1 MGCRF
6 RDGVGFTVGL
16 GVRMVVGHRVGF
28 LEGVR
33 IGNLDGDFVDFL
45 GATPGVG
52 DGEPI
57 GTDVGFGERFIDIEP
72 PVIGGRLAFPP
83 LPDAFP

>member
-1 MGCRF
+1 VGCRF
-6 RDGVGFTVGL
+6 SRRSWLHSWIRSANGGRTAEIG
-16 GVRMVVGHRVGF
+16 

-72 PVIGGRLAFPP
+72 PVIGGRLAFPLARC
-83 LPDAFP
+83 LP